1 MNDRELVERARAGDH
16 DAFEQLVQ
24 QYERKVYITAH
35 RLMGIDAD
43 AMDASQ
49 EVFIRVYRF
58 LDTFNAESSFSTWLY
73 RITINVCKDMLRRR
87 AVRAEL
93 PLELEDEENGTF
105 VNEISDSTYDPVE
118 IYERA
123 ELRQV
128 IRTGIDALPET
139 YKQIILLRDIAG
151 LSYEEIADTLQIEIG
166 TVKSRLSRARERL
179 RNYLLQSGNKPVSFR
194 SKG

>member
-73 RITINVCKDMLRRR
+73 RITINVCKDM
-87 AVRAEL
+87 L

-179 RNYLLQSGNKPVSFR
+179 RNYLLQSGNKPISFR

>member
-166 TVKSRLSRARERL
+166 TVKSRLSRH
-179 RNYLLQSGNKPVSFR
+179 G
-194 SKG
+194 KG

>member
-49 EVFIRVYRF
+49 EVFIRVSRF
-58 LDTFNAESSFSTWLY
+58 LDTFNAESSFSTWLS

-179 RNYLLQSGNKPVSFR
+179 RNYLLQSGNKPISFR

>member
-35 RLMGIDAD
+35 RLMGFVAD

-179 RNYLLQSGNKPVSFR
+179 RNYLLQSGNKPISFR

>member
-179 RNYLLQSGNKPVSFR
+179 RNYLLQSGNKPISFR

>member
-128 IRTGIDALPET
+128 LRTGIDALPET

-179 RNYLLQSGNKPVSFR
+179 RNYLLQSGNKPISFR

>member
-179 RNYLLQSGNKPVSFR
+179 RNYLLQNGNKPISFR

>member
-1 MNDRELVERARAGDH
+1 MNDREPVDRARAGDH

-179 RNYLLQSGNKPVSFR
+179 RNYLLQSGNKPISFR